1 MAMTRIL
8 NFGLVS
14 LAQKVHRVESDS
26 QFIDGSLD
34 TSVLEAVEVAH
45 GIPQHL
51 KDKNEPFLI
60 LMECLEPA
68 KKLIIKAYAEKYL

>member
-1 MAMTRIL
+1 MAMARIL

-34 TSVLEAVEVAH
+34 TSVLEAVEVSH

-60 LMECLEPA
+60 LMKCIEPA
-68 KKLIIKAYAEKYL
+68 KKLINKAYAEKYL